1 MKSHFPA
8 HCDSAFNR
16 FMPQQTSM
24 TAKKE
29 LKWMPFLGQFM
40 ALSGAV
46 FIDRKNNASAI
57 RSVAEAGRNM
67 KERKTSIFVFPEGTR
82 TLSDKPD
89 LKPFKKGAFHLAVQS
104 GIPITPIVTENY
116 WRIYRNGVFESGTVK
131 VKGAILSRFR
141 SELN

>member
-1 MKSHFPA
+1 
-8 HCDSAFNR
+8 
-16 FMPQQTSM
+16 MPKQASM

-57 RSVAEAGRNM
+57 RSVAEAGRTM
-67 KERKTSIFVFPEGTR
+67 KERKTSIFVYPEGTR
-82 TLSDKPD
+82 TLSEKPE

-116 WRIYRNGVFESGTVK
+116 WRIYRKGVFGNGKVK
-131 VKGAILSRFR
+131 VKGANVSKFSFR
-141 SELN
+141 I